1 MPSGASEYSVDVDAV
16 RALDS
21 VDRFIAVGRELAGQ
35 QSLSKPQYSGAVE
48 QLIEV
53 IQILLSANENMARWL
68 NRFTQFDFR
77 APKSRQKFLR
87 LVARYRKAKSGP
99 DLRRMKW
106 PCHEI
111 RTIYEN
117 DIQPSMSEMFVQTE
131 AIPEELDAAFQ
142 GLGNADDDMVAFIYE
157 TVVGGIDGFLATA
170 EPAVDHGDLD
180 AAEHA
185 RLEFKAQARQLS
197 ERLER
202 LGGGLTE
209 LLLGYARLAGISVR
223 LPS

>member
-21 VDRFIAVGRELAGQ
+21 VDRFIAVGRELADQ
-35 QSLSKPQYSGAVE
+35 QALSKPKYSGALE
-48 QLIEV
+48 HLIEV
-53 IQILLSANENMARWL
+53 IQILLNANENMARWL
-68 NRFTQFDFR
+68 NNFTQFDFR
-77 APKSRQKFLR
+77 ARDSRRRFLR
-87 LVARYRKAKSGP
+87 LVARYREAKSGS

-117 DIQPSMSEMFVQTE
+117 EIQPSMSEMFVQTE
-131 AIPEELDAAFQ
+131 TIPEELDAAFQ
-142 GLGNADDDMVAFIYE
+142 GLGEADDDMVAFIYE
-157 TVVGGIDGFLATA
+157 TVVGGIDMFLATA

-185 RLEFKAQARQLS
+185 RLEFKVHARQLS

-202 LGGGLTE
+202 LGGGLTD
-209 LLLGYARLAGISVR
+209 LLLDNARLAGRSVR